1 MGGWISQVRADLEH
15 QSRLASDLEY
25 FAADRWWIQG
35 KSGRCLMNLNPAQ
48 QIIHAAAEEQIR
60 QYGMVRLLVL
70 KSRQVGASEYTA
82 MRFSRNVLRNPDAKG
97 LLVSYSQQSAATL
110 LGKCKFGIR
119 NLPQEDQ
126 PPIEIDNS
134 ENLGFRSGSGIS
146 IAVAGTDG
154 DVGRSQTARYVFCSE
169 IGFWGNPE
177 NQFSALMA
185 TLPSLPGTEAIVES
199 TADAFGS
206 FYHKLYQRT
215 AAGENGIWRCVFIPW
230 TIELTNRTTPWEGFA
245 LDSEERALAEQ
256 HNLSIEQMAWRRATI
271 QQLNGDVRLFRKE
284 HPISAT
290 ECWLSAGD
298 GNNFIDAELV
308 QDAMRRTAKDVPEGK
323 NLTIGLDVAG
333 MGKDS
338 TVALFRYGRAVTRI
352 ERRKKM
358 RNSEIAEM
366 VSGWIEKDIPKLV
379 VVDESGIG
387 ADVAQRLQAR
397 YGDELVRGVNAGAKA
412 TKLNGDGDPIFAQM
426 RAQLWDGVLKW
437 LEKTVRLPDD
447 PGLFGDLTA
456 PRWSRNTRGLL
467 QIEPKRDM
475 AARGLPSPDAADAL
489 ALSLAFGDD
498 LSAMGGGRDPNFNR
512 VITYPRHVIG

>member
-1 MGGWISQVRADLEH
+1 MSEWLDDTIDALDHDRRLRTDLG
-15 QSRLASDLEY
+15 Y
-25 FAADRWWIQG
+25 FAADRWWIQS

-60 QYGMVRLLVL
+60 QHGMVRLLVL

-82 MRFSRNVLRNPDAKG
+82 LRFSRNVLRNPDAKG
-97 LLVSYSQQSAATL
+97 LLVSYNQASATTL
-110 LGKCKFGIR
+110 LAKCKFGIR
-119 NLPQEDQ
+119 NLPPEDQ
-126 PPIEIDNS
+126 PPIDVDNAES
-134 ENLGFRSGSGIS
+134 LGLRSGAGIS

-169 IGFWGNPE
+169 IGFWGNAQH
-177 NQFSALMA
+177 QFSALMA

-206 FYHKLYQRT
+206 FYHNLYQRT

-245 LDSEERALAEQ
+245 LDAEERALAEE
-256 HNLSIEQMAWRRATI
+256 HKLSIEQMAWRRATI
-271 QQLNGDVRLFRKE
+271 AQLNGDVRLFRKE
-284 HPISAT
+284 HPMTAT

-298 GNNFIDAELV
+298 GNNFIDAGLV

-323 NLTIGLDVAG
+323 HLTIGLDVAG

-338 TVALFRYGRAVTRI
+338 TVGVFRYGRAVTRI

-366 VSGWIEKDIPKLV
+366 VSGWIEKDRPKLV

-397 YGDELVRGVNAGAKA
+397 HGDGLVRGLNAGAKA
-412 TKLNGDGDPIFAQM
+412 TRLNGEGDPIFAQM
-426 RAQLWDGVLKW
+426 RAQLWDTTLKW
-437 LEKTVRLPDD
+437 LEKTVRLPND

-467 QIEPKRDM
+467 QIEPKKDM

-498 LSAMGGGRDPNFNR
+498 ASAMGGGSDPRFNR
-512 VITYPRHVIG
+512 TIHYPRHVIG